1 MPSYHQ
7 ITQGELVERL
17 AREHPERE
25 ALIYPSRG
33 FRMDYAGLERR
44 SRELAKGLVAL
55 GIGPGE
61 RVCVWA
67 DNRPDWIPLQFALAR
82 IGAVLVTANTALVE
96 AEIAYLL
103 KQSRCS
109 AVIAAP
115 GIQGSEYFRALAQIV
130 ARGEHAELRHVVTLE
145 PGEHADAAGPGAIAL
160 HEVVARGA
168 DVSDAEIARLT
179 AGTRVGDAAN
189 IQYTSGTTGFPK
201 GVVLTHENLIENA
214 WTVSQV
220 IGVGEGDRL
229 LLQVPLFHCF
239 GCVVSV
245 LGATTHAIPMIAL
258 ERFDPL
264 RSLEAIQAERAT
276 LAYGVPTM
284 FGAMLN
290 HPRFADFDTSSL
302 RSGIM
307 GGAMCPAPLMRRIID
322 EMGCGGMMAAYGLTE
337 ASPAVTMSAAD
348 DPVEVR
354 CGTVGRAIP
363 GVEVKIADPETGEER
378 AVGERGELW
387 ARGPNIML
395 GYFENEGATRE
406 AITPDG
412 WLRTGDLATLGDD
425 GLFRITGRIKELIIR
440 GGENVYPA
448 EVEDAL
454 REHPDVVDAAVF
466 GVPSEELGE
475 EVGAALILAEGKS
488 LDQEAVAAFLETR
501 LAHFKRPRYV
511 RVVDAF
517 PLTSSGKVQRFRL
530 AERAGRK

>member
-1 MPSYHQ
+1 MPSYHR
-7 ITQGELVERL
+7 ITQGALVERL
-17 AREHPERE
+17 ASEHPERE

-33 FRMDYAGLERR
+33 SRLDYAGLERR

-55 GIGPGE
+55 GIEPGE

-96 AEIAYLL
+96 SEIAYLL
-103 KQSRCS
+103 KQSRCAS
-109 AVIAAP
+109 VIAAP
-115 GIQGSEYFRALAQIV
+115 GIQGAEYFRALARIV
-130 ARGEHAELRHVVTLE
+130 EGGEHEELRHVVSLE
-145 PGEHADAAGPGAIAL
+145 PGAHADKAPDGALSLDELVAGGRAVDD
-160 HEVVARGA
+160 E
-168 DVSDAEIARLT
+168 EIARRT
-179 AGTRVGDAAN
+179 AATSVGDPAN

-201 GVVLTHENLIENA
+201 GVVLTHENLVENA

-220 IGVGEGDRL
+220 IGVNDSDRL

-245 LGATTHAIPMIAL
+245 LGATTHAIPMVAL

-290 HPRFADFDTSSL
+290 HPRFAEFDTSSL

-354 CGTVGRAIP
+354 CSTVGRAIP
-363 GVEVKIADPETGEER
+363 GVEVKIADPETGAER

-412 WLRTGDLATLGDD
+412 WLRTGDLATLGED
-425 GLFRITGRIKELIIR
+425 GLYRITGRIKELIIR

-475 EVGAALILAEGKS
+475 EVAAALVLAEGKE
-488 LDQEAVAAFLETR
+488 LDREALDAFLETR
-501 LAHFKRPRYV
+501 LARFKRPRYLQA
-511 RVVDAF
+511 VDAF

-530 AERAGRK
+530 AEGLG